1 MVAPSHPPPGPKPRT
16 LDVRA
21 LIARGEE
28 PFPHVMA
35 LVRSTPPGEE
45 FVLIT
50 PFIPAPLIE
59 KLQGEGYAIRP
70 EYRTDGSW
78 QTHFVKP
85 KG

>member
-1 MVAPSHPPPGPKPRT
+1 MVAGTHSHPAPKPRT

-28 PFPHVMA
+28 PFPKVMA
-35 LVRSTPPGEE
+35 LVRNTPPGEE
-45 FVLIT
+45 FVIIT

-59 KLQGEGYAIRP
+59 KLQSEGYSIRP

-85 KG
+85 VR